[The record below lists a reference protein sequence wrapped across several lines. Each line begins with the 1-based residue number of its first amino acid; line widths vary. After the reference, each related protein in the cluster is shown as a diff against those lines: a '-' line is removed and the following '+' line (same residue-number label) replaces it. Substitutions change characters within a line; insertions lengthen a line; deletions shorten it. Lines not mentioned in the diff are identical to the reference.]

1 MNMDYIERN
10 YKIVEKRLIEQMD
23 TSLSYAR
30 ELIDSEL
37 DAGVLNIIIKPIVK
51 SFYDHWTKGAKKGTR
66 EQIRL
71 ALDSAKELVKNG
83 STSSEKFDKIIEK
96 NFPTYLDNDQTNIQ
110 TKRSHKNYKL
120 LVDGT
125 KKSFIS
131 QVEECVLF
139 LRVKED
145 IKDYNELSRI
155 TFGEK
160 EIAYKALKRQLDFN
174 DEGIKIVESDDSIL
188 KVPVGKNIII
198 KVLRSG
204 FEYTKKTLIEN
215 LDTIFNSPN

>member
-10 YKIVEKRLIEQMD
+10 YKIVEKRLIEQME

-83 STSSEKFDKIIEK
+83 STSSEKFDKVIEK

-110 TKRSHKNYKL
+110 TKRGHKNYKL

-139 LRVKED
+139 LKVKED
-145 IKDYNELSRI
+145 IRDYNELSRI

-160 EIAYKALKRQLDFN
+160 EIAYQALKRQLDFN
-174 DEGIKIVESDDSIL
+174 DEGIKIVESDNSIL

>member
-10 YKIVEKRLIEQMD
+10 YKIVEKRLIEQME

-83 STSSEKFDKIIEK
+83 STSIEKFVKVIEK

-110 TKRSHKNYKL
+110 TKRGHKNYKL

-145 IKDYNELSRI
+145 IRDYNELSRI

-160 EIAYKALKRQLDFN
+160 EIAYQALKRQLDFN

>member
-10 YKIVEKRLIEQMD
+10 YKIVEKRLIEQME

-83 STSSEKFDKIIEK
+83 STSSEKFDKVIEN

-110 TKRSHKNYKL
+110 TKRGHKNYKL

-145 IKDYNELSRI
+145 IRDYNELSRI

-160 EIAYKALKRQLDFN
+160 EIAYQALKRQLDFN

>member
-10 YKIVEKRLIEQMD
+10 YKIVEKRLIEQME

-83 STSSEKFDKIIEK
+83 STSSEKFDKVIEK

-110 TKRSHKNYKL
+110 TKRGHKNYKL

-139 LRVKED
+139 LKVKED
-145 IKDYNELSRI
+145 IRDYNELSRI

-160 EIAYKALKRQLDFN
+160 EIAYQALKRQLDFN